1 VSISTANPAQAL
13 ADAVLARLQRN
24 AQPGGCALPDASTI
38 ERMIQA
44 AFWASLRREEGYD
57 PKTSLAYLAPEHAPK
72 ALRFAS
78 SFALETDALT
88 KVAPA
93 VERPGIHLGVW
104 ENGAGL
110 EVWGTTRELPAF
122 CFVVEVISPGVLV
135 IKHSRAEDVGK
146 YVNIAVLEGDRIKVL
161 NEGALT
167 IPDCPGIVSAL
178 FGANTKKPGL
188 SKVLVALATSMRDHG
203 RGGTLLVV
211 PSGSEGWKESM
222 LRPIKYEMS
231 PAYTELRELV
241 RSADKQKLVW
251 QDAIRRA
258 VAMVAGLTAV
268 DGATVITDQYEVLAF
283 GAKITRRDGNPR
295 VEQLVVTEP
304 VTGAERE
311 IANPAL
317 LGGTRHFSA
326 AQFTQDQK
334 DSLAL
339 VASQDGR
346 FTVFAWSPCE
356 EMVHAHRVEALLL

>member
-1 VSISTANPAQAL
+1 
-13 ADAVLARLQRN
+13 
-24 AQPGGCALPDASTI
+24 
-38 ERMIQA
+38 MIQA

-72 ALRFAS
+72 ALRFAR
-78 SFALETDALT
+78 SFPLETDALT

-104 ENGAGL
+104 ENGNGL

-167 IPDCPGIVSAL
+167 IPDCPGVVSAL
-178 FGANTKKPGL
+178 FGVTTEKPGL
-188 SKVLVALATSMRDHG
+188 SKMLVALATSMRDHG

-211 PSGSEGWKESM
+211 PSGTEAWKESM
-222 LRPIKYEMS
+222 LRPITYEMS
-231 PAYTELRELV
+231 PAHTELGDLL
-241 RSADKQKLVW
+241 RSAATDKHTRMW
-251 QDAIRRA
+251 QESIRRA

-295 VEQLVVTEP
+295 VEQIVVTEP

-311 IANPAL
+311 IANPAT

-326 AQFTQDQK
+326 AQFMQDQR
-334 DSLAL
+334 DALAL

-346 FTVFAWSPCE
+346 FTVLAWSPCE